1 MGKRKKLDETIDR
14 LKNFLG
20 EEYEKEKYIR
30 KIVFGIRLTPQI
42 KWALTKIVELN
53 KQNKCKNNLK
63 RLMENIIEDNIDNYV
78 GIEKF
83 DPIKEII
90 KDFNPCERQTIEV
103 NFYTMEQALYI
114 KNNSNIV
121 AINRLINLILYEYL
135 ERVGVLDELDRIG
148 DLYETK

>member
-1 MGKRKKLDETIDR
+1 MRKRKKLDETIDR

-30 KIVFGIRLTPQI
+30 KMVFGIRLTPQI
-42 KWALTKIVELN
+42 KCALNKIVERN
-53 KQNKCKNNLK
+53 EQNKCKDNLK

-83 DPIKEII
+83 DSIKEII

-121 AINRLINLILYEYL
+121 AINRLINLILYDYL
-135 ERVGVLDELDRIG
+135 EKEGV
-148 DLYETK
+148 LYETE